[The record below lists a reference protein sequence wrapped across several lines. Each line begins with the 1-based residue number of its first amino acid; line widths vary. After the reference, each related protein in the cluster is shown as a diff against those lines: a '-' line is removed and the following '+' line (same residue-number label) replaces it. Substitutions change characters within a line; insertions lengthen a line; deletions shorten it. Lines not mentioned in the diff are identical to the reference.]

1 METMGSFW
9 DVAKF
14 LGAFAVVIFLILAFG
29 WALKRWGGRLQ
40 GIKVNELSDLTLQVR
55 AIDPQRKLLK
65 IRDGEGEYLVLT
77 GPHQDLLLR
86 HKSLRGK
93 E

>member
-1 METMGSFW
+1 METMGSFL

-14 LGAFAVVIFLILAFG
+14 LGAFAAVILLILAFG

-40 GIKVNELSDLTLQVR
+40 GIRVSEFNDLALQVR

-65 IRDGEGEYLVLT
+65 IRDEEGEYLVLT
-77 GPHQDLLLR
+77 GPRQDLLLR
-86 HKSLRGK
+86 HKALKGK
-93 E
+93 G